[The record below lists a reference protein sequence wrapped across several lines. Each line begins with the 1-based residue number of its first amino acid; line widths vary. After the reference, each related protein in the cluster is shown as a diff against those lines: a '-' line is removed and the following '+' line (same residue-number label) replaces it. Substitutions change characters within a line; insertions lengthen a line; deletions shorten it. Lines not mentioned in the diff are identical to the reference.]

1 MATRSSGTSKT
12 AKSTKKAPAKGTEGA
27 FEVPVARGGRAAVR
41 SEDRPTAPYY
51 AKGDGGKAQTTDELL
66 AAAGL
71 VRSRP
76 LSPDEIQG
84 LLKAPADLLLFADN
98 IVSLYGREAA
108 ELGLR
113 DLDGKTLASLYDRAA
128 HIAPRAAALEEAA
141 ELARQQALV
150 AQSDLLDSLLRI
162 RRRVQALG
170 EEDRELLRR
179 WEPVLAALNRQ
190 FAGRTSRDAKKPD
203 DSSGP
208 TSPTP

>member
-1 MATRSSGTSKT
+1 MATRSSGPSKT
-12 AKSTKKAPAKGTEGA
+12 AKSNKKAPATGREGDS
-27 FEVPVARGGRAAVR
+27 EVRIARGGRAAVR
-41 SEDRPTAPYY
+41 SEDRPAAPYY
-51 AKGDGGKAQTTDELL
+51 AKSDGGKAQTTDELL

-76 LSPDEIQG
+76 LSTDEIQG

-98 IVSLYGREAA
+98 VVSLYGREAA

-113 DLDGKTLASLYDRAA
+113 DLDGKTLESLYDRAA

-179 WEPVLAALNRQ
+179 WEPALAALNRQ
-190 FAGRTSRDAKKPD
+190 FAGRTGRDAKKPD

-208 TSPTP
+208 TNPSP